1 MEIVKLTAKDY
12 DEWLH
17 VLNTAFG
24 EKRGTKMDFEKDL
37 PKMCIRDDYHV
48 GMHIAVR
55 ENGKICSLLGVYP
68 IKVKIGGTELMF
80 STVGNVAT
88 LAEYEGKGYMT
99 LLLDKAMEELEKI
112 GADASRLGGSRQ
124 RYNRY
129 GYEAS
134 GTVYNFEIYDSTTKY
149 CAEDV
154 SAEFKPIS
162 KDSAEELAFI
172 NNLRSTKIF
181 HVERSRDNICL
192 GDYLSLCA
200 WGNIPYVAL
209 NSRGE
214 MIGYVSASPD
224 NTELADVMA
233 TSLDNLKT
241 ILFSWQKKYGG
252 ILKFTLM
259 ATESEAVKY
268 FASVAHSMSINSPS
282 HFKIINFHKIAD
294 ALIKVKADIT
304 PDLPQGEFVLGI
316 EDWGNLKICV
326 ENGNACC
333 EKTNETPQLTL
344 DKLAAT
350 RFLFGPASPDI
361 VAPLNSF
368 LASVLPLP
376 LTWNTLDRV

>member
-12 DEWLH
+12 DEWLY

-24 EKRGTKMDFEKDL
+24 EKRGTTMDFEKDL
-37 PKMCIRDDYHV
+37 PKMCIRDDYHM

-88 LAEYEGKGYMT
+88 LAEHEGKGYMSI
-99 LLLDKAMEELEKI
+99 LLDKAMEELEKI

-134 GTVYNFEIYDSTTKY
+134 GTVYHFEIYDPTTKY
-149 CAEDV
+149 CAKDV

-162 KDSAEELAFI
+162 KDSLEELAFI
-172 NNLRSTKIF
+172 NNLRSLSTF
-181 HVERSRDNICL
+181 HVERSLSDTYL
-192 GDYLSLCA
+192 DDYFTLCA
-200 WGNIPYVAL
+200 WGNVPYVAL
-209 NSRGE
+209 NSQGE
-214 MIGYVSASPD
+214 MIGYVSASKD
-224 NTELADVMA
+224 NTEIADVMA

-241 ILFSWQKKYGG
+241 ILFSWQKKHGG

-259 ATESEAVKY
+259 ATDTEAVSY
-268 FASVAHSMSINSPS
+268 FAGVAHSMNVNSPS
-282 HFKIINFHKIAD
+282 HFKIINFDKVAD

-304 PDLPQGEFVLGI
+304 PNLPQGEFVLGI
-316 EDWGNLKICV
+316 ADWGNLKICV
-326 ENGNACC
+326 ENGSAYCK
-333 EKTNETPQLTL
+333 KTDEAPELTL

-350 RFLFGPASPDI
+350 RFLFGPLSPCI
-361 VAPLNSF
+361 VAPVNSF

>member
-12 DEWLH
+12 DEWLY

-24 EKRGTKMDFEKDL
+24 EKRGTTMDFEKDL
-37 PKMCIRDDYHV
+37 PKMCIRDDYHL

-68 IKVKIGGTELMF
+68 IKVKIGDCELMF
-80 STVGNVAT
+80 STMGNVAT
-88 LAEYEGKGYMT
+88 LAEHEGKGYMT

-134 GTVYNFEIYDSTTKY
+134 GTVYNFEIYDPTTKY

-162 KDSAEELAFI
+162 KDSKEELVFI
-172 NNLRSTKIF
+172 NNLRSTKTF
-181 HVERSRDNICL
+181 HVERSLSDTYL
-192 GDYLSLCA
+192 GDYFTLCA
-200 WGNIPYVAL
+200 WGNVPYIAL
-209 NSRGE
+209 NSQGE
-214 MIGYVSASPD
+214 MIGYVSASPN
-224 NTELADVMA
+224 NTEIADVMA

-241 ILFSWQKKYGG
+241 ILFSWQKKHGG

-259 ATESEAVKY
+259 ATDTEAVSY
-268 FASVAHSMSINSPS
+268 FAGVAHTMSVNSPS
-282 HFKIINFHKIAD
+282 HFKIINFDKVAD

-304 PDLPQGEFVLGI
+304 PNLPQGEFVLGI
-316 EDWGNLKICV
+316 KDWGNLKICV
-326 ENGNACC
+326 ETGNAYCQ
-333 EKTNETPQLTL
+333 KTDEAPELIL
-344 DKLAAT
+344 DKLTAT
-350 RFLFGPASPDI
+350 RFLFGPLSPGV
-361 VAPLNSF
+361 VAPVNSF
-368 LASVLPLP
+368 LSSVLPLP